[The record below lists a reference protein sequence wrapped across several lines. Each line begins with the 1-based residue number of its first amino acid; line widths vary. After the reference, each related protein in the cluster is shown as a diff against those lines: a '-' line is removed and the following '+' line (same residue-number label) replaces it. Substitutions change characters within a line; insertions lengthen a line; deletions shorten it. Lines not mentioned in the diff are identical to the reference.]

1 MASANLASHSIFV
14 ALRPLDYV
22 AQELSEISAKLT
34 CRRLRRRMIQ
44 DRARRATSISTV
56 IRIAITEAA
65 LEAIAATLPLGGVRY
80 EAKLDPQGK
89 PIRKPH

>member
-1 MASANLASHSIFV
+1 
-14 ALRPLDYV
+14 
-22 AQELSEISAKLT
+22 
-34 CRRLRRRMIQ
+34 MIQ